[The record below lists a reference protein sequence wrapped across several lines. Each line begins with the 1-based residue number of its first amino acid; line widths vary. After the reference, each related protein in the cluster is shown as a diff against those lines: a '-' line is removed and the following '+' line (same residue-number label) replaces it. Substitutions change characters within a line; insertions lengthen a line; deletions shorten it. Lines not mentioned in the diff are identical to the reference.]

1 LRRASGAATDAR
13 NDDFTERRDCA
24 GFAITD
30 EDAIGENRAVTL
42 PPMDCWLTRQPLEP
56 MQSWDELVLEVIM
69 AAEAPN
75 VDKPKRP
82 AKIRNFIF
90 LSKYYGICPAA
101 LRKLKALR
109 FGL

>member
-1 LRRASGAATDAR
+1 
-13 NDDFTERRDCA
+13 
-24 GFAITD
+24 
-30 EDAIGENRAVTL
+30 
-42 PPMDCWLTRQPLEP
+42 

-90 LSKYYGICPAA
+90 LSKCYGICPAA